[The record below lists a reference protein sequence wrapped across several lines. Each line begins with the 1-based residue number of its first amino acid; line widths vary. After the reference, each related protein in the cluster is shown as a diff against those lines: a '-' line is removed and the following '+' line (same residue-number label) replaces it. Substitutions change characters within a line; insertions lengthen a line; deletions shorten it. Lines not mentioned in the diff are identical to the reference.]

1 VIPFA
6 VPMPNQGTQTKP
18 LSAPKAAAPR
28 QPQGGRQAQPAAKKA
43 PLMPAKGFE
52 LTPQMKLYGMIG
64 GAVVLLAV
72 IAGFLFSGGSP
83 KSEANKSTTPSTNA
97 SSSSTPAKKVAYQL
111 PNDRIYPPQDADL
124 CLHLISS
131 VGVRKKDGGH
141 ANVNDLVTEWHDLAP
156 RGDDNYLRALNSS
169 TDYSP
174 KRVLWD
180 TTPQVKT
187 GRTALDFHTRNDKP
201 TCLNISNPGD
211 IGRLPFGK
219 NATQSPKGLTM
230 ALVFQADEK
239 TLPCRVA
246 SVSAEGNLC
255 VTLRVS
261 TEKNLSLQFCN
272 GTSEA
277 KITSRDVNASLPI
290 IVIVTWDSASGKA
303 VLRAKDAA
311 GKTFNGGTE
320 LKAPSAPLSWITL
333 GKAQDPSK
341 GPVPPNEQFNGWLAE
356 FLLYASVP
364 TTNQLQLLEGSAL
377 REYYIQNITPPKK

>member
-1 VIPFA
+1 
-6 VPMPNQGTQTKP
+6 
-18 LSAPKAAAPR
+18 
-28 QPQGGRQAQPAAKKA
+28 
-43 PLMPAKGFE
+43 
-52 LTPQMKLYGMIG
+52 
-64 GAVVLLAV
+64 
-72 IAGFLFSGGSP
+72 
-83 KSEANKSTTPSTNA
+83 
-97 SSSSTPAKKVAYQL
+97 
-111 PNDRIYPPQDADL
+111 
-124 CLHLISS
+124 
-131 VGVRKKDGGH
+131 
-141 ANVNDLVTEWHDLAP
+141 
-156 RGDDNYLRALNSS
+156 
-169 TDYSP
+169 
-174 KRVLWD
+174 
-180 TTPQVKT
+180 
-187 GRTALDFHTRNDKP
+187 
-201 TCLNISNPGD
+201 
-211 IGRLPFGK
+211 
-219 NATQSPKGLTM
+219 M

-255 VTLRVS
+255 ATLRVS
-261 TEKNLSLQFCN
+261 TEKNLSLQLCN

-303 VLRAKDAA
+303 ALRAKDAA

-320 LKAPSAPLSWITL
+320 LKAPNAPLSWITI